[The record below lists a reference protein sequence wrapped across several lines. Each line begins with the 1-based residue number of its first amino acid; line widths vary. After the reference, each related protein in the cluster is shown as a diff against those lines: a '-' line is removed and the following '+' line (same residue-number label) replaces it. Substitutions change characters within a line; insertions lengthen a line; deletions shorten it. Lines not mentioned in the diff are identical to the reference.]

1 MTATATLITGAPCSG
16 KNTWVDRC
24 RQPGDL
30 VVDFDALILAL
41 GGDESHNHPQELKG
55 YAFEARDAVIRRWA
69 YKRDT
74 DIWVIGTC
82 PKRSDR
88 EKFTRQGFR
97 VVTMDADEKTCMRR
111 ARAERPVAWQ
121 EYVHRYFQQYE
132 APLSP
137 DDVLSAA
144 DVPPLSSVSRRW

>member
-1 MTATATLITGAPCSG
+1 M
-16 KNTWVDRC
+16 
-24 RQPGDL
+24 
-30 VVDFDALILAL
+30 VDFDALIMAL

-55 YAFEARDAVIRRWA
+55 YAFEARDAVIRRWT

-121 EYVHRYFQQYE
+121 EYVHRYFIQYE
-132 APLSP
+132 APLAAE
-137 DDVLSAA
+137 DVLSAA